1 MSILTKGILKMEMDN
16 IEEADMK
23 KLEEYFIELINVQIH
38 RYRNGK
44 MILHFD
50 NTGLQK
56 IEIDK
61 LVWKRSRY

>member
-1 MSILTKGILKMEMDN
+1 MILSKGILKMEMDN
-16 IEEADMK
+16 IEEDDMK
-23 KLEEYFIELINVQIH
+23 KLEEYFTNLINVQIH
-38 RYRNGK
+38 RFTNGK

-61 LVWKRSRY
+61 FVWKRNRA